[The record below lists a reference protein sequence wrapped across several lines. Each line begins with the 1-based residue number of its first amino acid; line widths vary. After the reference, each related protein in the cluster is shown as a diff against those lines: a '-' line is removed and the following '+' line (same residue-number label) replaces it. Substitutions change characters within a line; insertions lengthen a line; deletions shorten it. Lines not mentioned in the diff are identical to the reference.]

1 MAAAPQ
7 DEPPAVPGA
16 WLDLSPVHVAIGA
29 CVGAGISL
37 FVASRWDLFPLG
49 GDARRRQ
56 QQQQQQ
62 RQRVQRQRA
71 ALLAGRVAAGEAES
85 GDGRG
90 LVRRPSL
97 LRQSP
102 ASSSRCLPRS
112 SS

>member
-7 DEPPAVPGA
+7 DEAPAVPGA

-56 QQQQQQ
+56 QQQQQ

-71 ALLAGRVAAGEAES
+71 ALLAGRAAAGEAES

>member
-56 QQQQQQ
+56 QQQQQ

-71 ALLAGRVAAGEAES
+71 ALLAGRAAAGEAES

>member
-1 MAAAPQ
+1 MAVAPQ
-7 DEPPAVPGA
+7 DEAPAVPGA

-56 QQQQQQ
+56 QQQQQ

-71 ALLAGRVAAGEAES
+71 ALLAGRAAAGEAES

>member
-1 MAAAPQ
+1 MAKAIQ
-7 DEPPAVPGA
+7 EVPEVPA

-37 FVASRWDLFPLG
+37 CVASRWDLFPLG

-56 QQQQQQ
+56 QQRQ
-62 RQRVQRQRA
+62 RQRGQRQRA
-71 ALLAGRVAAGEAES
+71 ALLAGEAASEAEG

-90 LVRRPSL
+90 LVRSPSL

-112 SS
+112 